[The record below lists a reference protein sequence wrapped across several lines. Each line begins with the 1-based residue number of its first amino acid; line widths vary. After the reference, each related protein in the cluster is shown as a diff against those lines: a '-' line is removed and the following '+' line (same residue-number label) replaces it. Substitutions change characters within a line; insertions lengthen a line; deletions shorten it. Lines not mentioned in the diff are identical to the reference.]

1 MSPCDDSV
9 SNQLQIEQRRLRKN
23 ARTLLRRK
31 APQRPEQAA
40 QYGSIVVQHRIVAIL
55 KQGPLNQSPLL
66 PHDGPAAD
74 RPPKNPIHSAMSV
87 IGAAVAVFAKSSAK
101 FRQHDNYGV
110 VPLGAKGLGEHLQ
123 APS

>member
-74 RPPKNPIHSAMSV
+74 RPPKNPINSAMS
-87 IGAAVAVFAKSSAK
+87 S
-101 FRQHDNYGV
+101 
-110 VPLGAKGLGEHLQ
+110 LGAPVAFFATNSAHFPQHVTHYSFPL
-123 APS
+123 PP